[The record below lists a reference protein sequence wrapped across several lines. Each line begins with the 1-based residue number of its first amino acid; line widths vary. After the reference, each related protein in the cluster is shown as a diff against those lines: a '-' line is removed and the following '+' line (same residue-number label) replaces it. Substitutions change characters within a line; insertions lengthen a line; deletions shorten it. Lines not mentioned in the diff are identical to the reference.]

1 MTTITATKWYPPK
14 QPGWSGSFKAADG
27 NYYGCKEE
35 LVSQIPIGQ
44 PVEVEVTTK
53 EKDGKTYRDIKK
65 VVSAAAP
72 KPSAPATNGTRYAA
86 TDDTTAERIYV
97 CGILNAWV
105 AHVAPSRDI
114 KPSDLVNVTEAAR
127 EAWRQTFGKKA
138 EAV

>member
-1 MTTITATKWYPPK
+1 MVA
-14 QPGWSGSFKAADG
+14 S
-27 NYYGCKEE
+27 
-35 LVSQIPIGQ
+35 IPIGT
-44 PVEVEVTTK
+44 PIEVEITTK
-53 EKDGKTYRDIKK
+53 EKDGKTYRDIKR
-65 VVSAAAP
+65 VVSAGAVAVAP
-72 KPSAPATNGTRYAA
+72 KPAAPTNGARYGA

-138 EAV
+138 DAA